1 MKIKKTLFAF
11 VVCFFCMLLF
21 QSAKSGPPSSLPASF
36 RVAAYNIRYNAQ
48 MDLESGNAWD
58 LRKEPLARLIRQH
71 GFDIVGT
78 QEGDAGQMKDLKEL
92 LPAFDIVAHPYG
104 GKGDLHNAAIL
115 YKRHLFELIDSGVFW
130 LSETPEAPSIGW
142 DASDRRI
149 CNWAKFRDKLS
160 GKEFFF
166 FNTHFYWRKEIARK
180 ESGPLMV
187 KKIKEI
193 AENAPVIVT
202 GDFNSRPETSQIA
215 AMKEVVKDA
224 YNATKTGRQGVEGT
238 GFPGGVFQGKPG
250 GRIDY
255 IFVSSQ
261 ISVLDYKVLS
271 DTYNQD
277 RYPSDHLP
285 VTSFIEF

>member
-1 MKIKKTLFAF
+1 MKTKKTLFAF
-11 VVCFFCMLLF
+11 VASFFCILLF
-21 QSAKSGPPSSLPASF
+21 QSAKPIPASF
-36 RVAAYNIRYNAQ
+36 RVAAYNIRYDAQ
-48 MDLESGNAWD
+48 MDVESGNAWD

-78 QEGDAGQMKDLKEL
+78 QEGDAGQMDDLKEL

-115 YKRHLFELIDSGVFW
+115 YKKDRFELLDSGVFW
-130 LSETPEAPSIGW
+130 LSETPEVRSIGW
-142 DASDRRI
+142 DASDHRV
-149 CNWAKFRDKLS
+149 CNWGKFREKFS

-180 ESGPLMV
+180 ESGPLMAI
-187 KKIKEI
+187 KIKGI
-193 AENAPVIVT
+193 AGNSPTIIT

-215 AMKEVVKDA
+215 AIKEVVNDTHEV
-224 YNATKTGRQGVEGT
+224 TKTERQGVEGT
-238 GFPGGVFQGKPG
+238 GFPGGVFRGAPD

-255 IFVSSQ
+255 VFVSPQ
-261 ISVLDYKVLS
+261 IHVFDYKVLS
-271 DTYNQD
+271 DSYNDD

-285 VTSFIEF
+285 VTCFIEF

>member
-1 MKIKKTLFAF
+1 MKIKKTIFAF
-11 VVCFFCMLLF
+11 ATCLLCTLLF
-21 QSAKSGPPSSLPASF
+21 QSARPIPASF

-48 MDLESGNAWD
+48 MDVESGNAWD
-58 LRKEPLARLIRQH
+58 LRKEPLARLIRRQ

-78 QEGDAGQMKDLKEL
+78 QEGDAGQIKDLKVL
-92 LPAFDIVAHPYG
+92 LPAFEVVLHPYG

-115 YKRHLFELIDSGVFW
+115 YKRDLFELIDSGVFW
-130 LSETPEAPSIGW
+130 LSETPQVPSIGW

-149 CNWAKFRDKLS
+149 CNWAKFKEKFS

-166 FNTHFYWRKEIARK
+166 FNTHFYWRKEVAKK
-180 ESGPLMV
+180 ESGPLLA

-193 AENAPVIVT
+193 AGNAPVIVT

-215 AMKEVVKDA
+215 ALKEIVKDA
-224 YNATKTGRQGVEGT
+224 YDATETARQGVEGT
-238 GFPGGVFQGKPG
+238 GFQGGVFQGEPG

-255 IFVSSQ
+255 VFVSSQ
-261 ISVLDYKVLS
+261 IRVLDYKVLS
-271 DTYNQD
+271 DTYNHD